1 MQRSPSP
8 GRAARLLPVWL
19 ILALALA
26 GCAANA
32 RANVL
37 GYLLEQRRGL
47 LPPRPHVGPRAGLV
61 GQVVDGATGQPLRG
75 ATVVVGQRYGTPHW
89 GVTDENGWYTIQGIP
104 PGLYIPAAV
113 APGYDEAIP
122 RDGLGLPWLVELEG
136 GAWARAPTIRL
147 PRRRPPPL
155 PTPLPQAVR
164 LEAGQVSS
172 VTAPFP
178 EGARA
183 LRQRFRFRYRGSWVD
198 TLRLYRPETLRGDE
212 PLLFAVYPG
221 VIDGWEPVNV
231 AFADAGFVVVA
242 IGPIGARGVDVDAHA
257 QDARVALAL
266 ARGGFLGV
274 DLAERPAV
282 AVGGSFSSAV
292 LYRLLR
298 DERAQFR
305 SWVTVGGIAD
315 AFAGAAA
322 FYRGELEIPENYRLV
337 IPALGPANLNP
348 LPYLRYSPVYNP
360 QELPSTLIIHTDAD
374 RVLPIQQAWALEA
387 ALRAAGVPVRVF
399 YYRDVS
405 HYLQIGENITEAG
418 KAMYHQVVAFIRES
432 TGPQTGPGGE
442 GGDAP

>member
-8 GRAARLLPVWL
+8 ARAVRLLPVWL
-19 ILALALA
+19 ILVLVLA

-32 RANVL
+32 QANVL
-37 GYLLEQRRGL
+37 GYLLERRRGL
-47 LPPRPHVGPRAGLV
+47 LPPRPYEGPRAGLV
-61 GQVVDGATGQPLRG
+61 GRVVDGATGRPLMG
-75 ATVVVGQRYGTPHW
+75 ATVVVGERYGTPHW
-89 GVTDENGWYTIQGIP
+89 GVTDENGWYAIQGIP
-104 PGLYIPAAV
+104 PGHYIPAAV
-113 APGYDEAIP
+113 APGYDEAVP
-122 RDGLGLPWLVELEG
+122 RDGLGLPWVVALEPG
-136 GAWARAPTIRL
+136 SQAQAPAIRL
-147 PRRRPPPL
+147 PRRVPPPL
-155 PTPLPQAVR
+155 PAPLPQAVR
-164 LEAGQVSS
+164 LEAGEVFP

-183 LRQRFRFRYRGSWVD
+183 LGQRFRFWYRGIWVD
-198 TLRLYRPETLRGDE
+198 TLRLYRPERLRGDE
-212 PLLFAVYPG
+212 PLVFAVYPG

-231 AFADAGFVVVA
+231 AFAHAGFVVVA
-242 IGPIGARGVDVDAHA
+242 IGPVGARGVDVDAHA

-274 DLAERPAV
+274 ELAERPAV

-315 AFAGAAA
+315 AFEGAAA

-374 RVLPIQQAWALEA
+374 RVLPIQQARALEA
-387 ALRAAGVPVRVF
+387 ALRAAGVPVQVF

-418 KAMYHQVVAFIRES
+418 KAMYRQVVAFIRET
-432 TGPQTGPGGE
+432 TGRGTGPGRE
-442 GGDAP
+442 GGDGP